1 MANIKQ
7 LVENKTKLDYPA
19 LCKALIEQF
28 GVSETVNWDSILPAP
43 QQQELFGGEVLRFVE
58 THPQLASEK
67 DIRPIALKKGST
79 SQMLFFFV
87 CLSDNSLPKKQ
98 IEQITKRFIKGTEAN
113 RYIIWFFGLIIIIF
127 SKL

>member
-7 LVENKTKLDYPA
+7 LVENKTRLDYPS

-28 GVSETVNWDSILPAP
+28 GVSEPVNWDSILPAP

-58 THPQLASEK
+58 THPQLASQK
-67 DIRPIALKKGST
+67 DIRPITLKKGST

-87 CLSDNSLPKKQ
+87 CLADSTLPKKQ
-98 IEQITKRFIKGTEAN
+98 IEQSIVYCK
-113 RYIIWFFGLIIIIF
+113 
-127 SKL
+127 